1 LLIYVVFFVY
11 PTITGFYYSFTDW
24 NSSSTEIHFV
34 GLKQIQ
40 DVLSNPGF
48 LHALKNTFIF
58 ALVTT
63 LGKNVIPIILAVL
76 LTAAIRTK
84 NVLRAIYFS
93 PAILNVVAVGLVFQ
107 GLLNPYNGFVNNV
120 LRSVGLDALALGWI
134 GDPKLSIYMACLMEI
149 WKAAGIT
156 MAIYIAGV
164 QNISRDYYE
173 AAEIDGA
180 SAWSQFTHITL
191 PLLMPAITI
200 NVMLSLIYGFRMFE
214 IIYFLTQGGPGTSS
228 EVIMTMVYK
237 YMGQGLYG
245 YSSAMNL
252 ILVVMIIVISIPI
265 LSFMRKREVSA

>member
-1 LLIYVVFFVY
+1 
-11 PTITGFYYSFTDW
+11 
-24 NSSSTEIHFV
+24 
-34 GLKQIQ
+34 
-40 DVLSNPGF
+40 
-48 LHALKNTFIF
+48 
-58 ALVTT
+58 
-63 LGKNVIPIILAVL
+63 
-76 LTAAIRTK
+76 
-84 NVLRAIYFS
+84 
-93 PAILNVVAVGLVFQ
+93 VVAVGLVFQ